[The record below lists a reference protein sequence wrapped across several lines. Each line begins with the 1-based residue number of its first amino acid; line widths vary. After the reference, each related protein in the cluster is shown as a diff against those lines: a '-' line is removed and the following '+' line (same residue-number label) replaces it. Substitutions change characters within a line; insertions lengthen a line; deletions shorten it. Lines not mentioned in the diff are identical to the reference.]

1 MSTTIFG
8 IDLGTTYSCIAY
20 MDEHGRPVV
29 VPNNEGD
36 LTTPSV
42 VFFEDGDNIVVGKNA
57 KDALKIEPKRVV
69 SKVKRQ
75 MGSDWRFEIDG
86 KEYAPEQMSAMILKK
101 VVGDAA
107 HNSGTQINEV
117 VITCPAYFGAAQKE
131 ATKKAG
137 EIAGLN
143 VRFVIP
149 EPTAAA
155 IAYGVG
161 QGEDE
166 TVLVYDLGGGTFDI
180 TLIDIKKQA
189 LTVLTV
195 DGDAELGGH
204 NWDSAL
210 AQFLAQKVSE
220 ETGEAVEAIIGHEE
234 FYPELLLLAEDMK
247 KGLSSK
253 QSAKNVL
260 MYGGERIRAEV
271 TREEFDNLT
280 RHLLDRTIEMAR
292 SVLDRTVEKSLP
304 APRKILLV
312 GGSTYMPQVEE
323 RIKREF
329 PQLEIRQQDPNQIVA
344 KGAAVL
350 WAEDDAGRRGDQD
363 YQRAI
368 GSRRANR

>member
-1 MSTTIFG
+1 
-8 IDLGTTYSCIAY
+8 
-20 MDEHGRPVV
+20 
-29 VPNNEGD
+29 
-36 LTTPSV
+36 
-42 VFFEDGDNIVVGKNA
+42 
-57 KDALKIEPKRVV
+57 
-69 SKVKRQ
+69 

-86 KEYAPEQMSAMILKK
+86 KEYSPEHVSAMVLKK
-101 VVGDAA
+101 VVGDAVR
-107 HNSGTQINEV
+107 NSAQEIDEV

-155 IAYGVG
+155 IAYGIA
-161 QGEDE
+161 QGEDD

-220 ETGEAVEAIIGHEE
+220 ETGEAVEAIVGHEE

-280 RHLLDRTIEMAR
+280 RHLLDRTIEMTR
-292 SVLDRTVEKSLP
+292 SVLDRAVQKSLP
-304 APRKILLV
+304 PPCKILLV

-344 KGAAVL
+344 KGAAL

-363 YQRAI
+363 Y
-368 GSRRANR
+368 